1 MSISLLG
8 TNYNNF
14 KEVPYLNGGVDDSST
29 YITELAAL
37 KTQITSPEKY
47 LDSTEIQHEL
57 ENYYKDYQTLDLNE
71 LEDYIAKSFVE
82 NEKLS
87 KEDLKNKLNYAIK
100 TKNIH
105 TNIVNNETY
114 NNALQKMVEED
125 IELDEADIDKVKQ
138 LLHNKTRN
146 LEIRQYYDEKMK
158 TQIGIV
164 KTVII
169 IFLILLTLTML
180 YKMNI
185 LNTHLYIALIGI
197 GLACIVIFTVGRLI
211 DILMRDNIK
220 FDEYS
225 YIRSHHYLNKGD
237 SDYKSLHDDD
247 IPLHQKNDLIS
258 DKCLKVMNE

>member
-105 TNIVNNETY
+105 TNIVNNDTY